1 MRHQCISARALTLDT
16 LTDEFRVI
24 SMDPAATTTISSPSH
39 IYRRS
44 LLALIS
50 PGFKPPTDQWALAG
64 ETLICLGL
72 QGNKAMLQTESE
84 NERKLKR
91 KTEREKRKER
101 KGDYTYFSRLM
112 CMLMTA
118 CYAYIASCF
127 LKHRLLSPSSVD
139 QP

>member
-91 KTEREKRKER
+91 QTVREKKGKREREIIH
-101 KGDYTYFSRLM
+101 T
-112 CMLMTA
+112 
-118 CYAYIASCF
+118 
-127 LKHRLLSPSSVD
+127 SVG
-139 QP
+139 